1 MRKIMLSLVAAG
13 SIAAATVVAPT
24 DAEARCRGCWVGAGV
39 AAAVITGAA
48 VANAG
53 YYGGYAPAYYG
64 GYAPA
69 YYGYRPYY
77 APRYYGY
84 YAPRYYAPRYYAP
97 RYYGYGYGY
106 RPYRYRYRW

>member
-1 MRKIMLSLVAAG
+1 MRKILLTFVAVASL
-13 SIAAATVVAPT
+13 AAATVASPT
-24 DAEARCRGCWVGAGV
+24 DAEARCRGCWVGGGIAAGV
-39 AAAVITGAA
+39 IAGAA
-48 VANAG
+48 IANAG

-77 APRYYGY
+77 APRYGY

-106 RPYRYRYRW
+106 RPYRYGYRW